1 MFKSL
6 SLKVIIFGFIFTF
19 FSSFGQSFFLG
30 LFNSS
35 IRETLSITHGQFG
48 TIYASATLLSSLLL
62 IWVGKKID
70 DVNVFK
76 FAILVTILLSISCF
90 FFSKISSVVF
100 LFIGIFLMRFS
111 GQGMMSHTATT
122 TISRY
127 FTKSRGKALSV
138 GWFGLSSAEF
148 ILPVLIVFLLTMTSW
163 QNIWLIISILVLFF
177 LPIAS
182 YILVKNINLDSRE
195 TSNEDDFKEENIKQW
210 KRKEVIKDYRFY
222 IINMNMLAMPWI
234 ATGTFVYQSFI
245 SSSKGWGKY
254 VIAQSFMSYSV
265 LTVITLL
272 ISGFLVDKFTS
283 RKILIYMNIP
293 LFLSVLVIIY
303 FNSPISA
310 FVFLGLIGISNGL
323 ANLLG
328 SSIWAEI
335 YGVKHIGSIKALTT
349 ALMVFATAL
358 GTALFGI
365 LIDNGFTIEKIAVVS
380 GAYCVSNIYTYINRI
395 ALLYKKKTQSC
406 KYIKNT

>member
-19 FSSFGQSFFLG
+19 FSSFGQSYFLG

-35 IRETLSITHGQFG
+35 IRETLSISHGQFG
-48 TIYASATLLSSLLL
+48 TIYASATLASSLLL

-76 FAILVTILLSISCF
+76 FAIFVTILLSFSCF
-90 FFSKISSVVF
+90 LFSKIFSIAF

-111 GQGMMSHTATT
+111 GQGLMSHTATT

-148 ILPVLIVFLLTMTSW
+148 ILPVLIVFLLTLTNW
-163 QNIWLIISILVLFF
+163 ENIWLVISLLVLFF

-182 YILVKNINLDSRE
+182 YFLVKNINLDSRE
-195 TSNEDDFKEENIKQW
+195 KNHDNEIKDENIKQW

-234 ATGTFVYQSFI
+234 ATGSFVYQSFI
-245 SSSKGWGKY
+245 TSSKGWGQY
-254 VIAQSFMSYSV
+254 VIAQAFMSYSV
-265 LTVITLL
+265 LTVITLV
-272 ISGFLVDKFTS
+272 IAGFLVDKFTS
-283 RKILIYMNIP
+283 RKLLIYMNIP
-293 LFLSVLVIIY
+293 LLLSVLVIIY
-303 FNSPISA
+303 FDIPISA
-310 FVFLGLIGISNGL
+310 FVFFGLIGISNAL

-349 ALMVFATAL
+349 ALMVFATAF
-358 GTALFGI
+358 GTALFGV

-380 GAYCVSNIYTYINRI
+380 GIYILLSILFLLFIRKKLNPINI
-395 ALLYKKKTQSC
+395 
-406 KYIKNT
+406 